1 MPKQDIEKLV
11 GMMDQLD
18 PKDAEIVK
26 MLAEKYGVPTEYAEA
41 PAVEEAVKPADP
53 TMIQAPSPEAAVV
66 GAGQPLPPAA
76 TPVEAVQTEQAPAL
90 PVEGEAPAEVVE
102 AETEPAPVA
111 PAQPEM
117 MPKASPQDEVKMM
130 VSELGSQL
138 AALKTEIEALKSTLE
153 QVAVREPVTEQEVNM
168 MEAKKQ
174 NVGQRIKGQPANIP
188 DKNVMNDLIK
198 KLGGLSK

>member
-1 MPKQDIEKLV
+1 MPKQDIQKLV

-53 TMIQAPSPEAAVV
+53 TMMEAPSPEQLVM
-66 GAGQPLPPAA
+66 GSGQPLPPAA
-76 TPVEAVQTEQAPAL
+76 MPVEAVQTEQAPAL

-130 VSELGSQL
+130 VSDLGSQL

-168 MEAKKQ
+168 MEAQKQ

>member
-41 PAVEEAVKPADP
+41 PAKEEAVKPADP